1 MDSLIEVPR
10 HRRRFVYRI
19 GSAVIAALALTGF
32 AGVVAQAQESVTTN
46 RATEVRANP
55 DDAAASL
62 QSLAAQAKVQVIER
76 KGAWSKVKTETQTG
90 WVRMMHLRGGVT
102 LEEAPQSGSK
112 SSGGG
117 FLAGFN
123 RLLGGNQQTSQR
135 AQSATVGIRGLSA
148 EELKTASPNP
158 QALADMKSFVCN
170 KPDAEKFAREVNLA
184 KVDVADPGEAPRG
197 GRR

>member
-1 MDSLIEVPR
+1 MDSSIEVSR
-10 HRRRFVYRI
+10 QRRRFAYRI
-19 GSAVIAALALTGF
+19 GPAVIAALALTGF
-32 AGVVAQAQESVTTN
+32 VGVFAQAQESVTTN

-55 DDAAASL
+55 DDSALSL
-62 QSLAAQAKVQVIER
+62 QSLAPQSKVQVIER

-102 LEEAPQSGSK
+102 IEEAPQSGSK

-123 RLLGGNQQTSQR
+123 RLLGGNQQTNQR

-148 EELKTASPNP
+148 EELTTASPNP
-158 QALADMKSFVCN
+158 QALAEMKSFVCN
-170 KPDAEKFAREVNLA
+170 QPDAEKLAKDANLA

>member
-1 MDSLIEVPR
+1 MGYFIEVSR
-10 HRRRFVYRI
+10 HRRRFANRI
-19 GSAVIAALALTGF
+19 AAAVIAALALTG
-32 AGVVAQAQESVTTN
+32 VVASAQESVTTN
-46 RATEVRANP
+46 RATELRANP
-55 DDAAASL
+55 DDSAASL
-62 QSLAAQAKVQVIER
+62 QSLAPQAKVQVLER

-102 LEEAPQSGSK
+102 LEEAPQSGGSK

-123 RLLGGNQQTSQR
+123 RMLGGNQQTNQR
-135 AQSATVGIRGLSA
+135 AQSATVGIRGLSP

-170 KPDAEKFAREVNLA
+170 KPDAEKFAKDVNLA
-184 KVDVADPGEAPRG
+184 KVEVADPGEAPRG

>member
-1 MDSLIEVPR
+1 MDSSIEVSR
-10 HRRRFVYRI
+10 HRRLFAHRI
-19 GSAVIAALALTGF
+19 GPAVIAALALTGF
-32 AGVVAQAQESVTTN
+32 TAYAQESVTTN
-46 RATEVRANP
+46 RATELRANP
-55 DDAAASL
+55 DDSALSL
-62 QSLAAQAKVQVIER
+62 QSLAPQAKVQVIER

-102 LEEAPQSGSK
+102 IEEAPQSGSR

-123 RLLGGNQQTSQR
+123 RMLGGNQQTNRR

-158 QALADMKSFVCN
+158 RALAEMKSFVCN
-170 KPDAEKFAREVNLA
+170 QSDAEKFAKDVNLA
-184 KVDVADPGEAPRG
+184 KVDVADPGEAARG